1 MPCMQTMFEGEG
13 NPRPVSAVGVGA
25 KPFCGSSISDHRHR
39 VASASEALRD
49 VCPGWSQC
57 FPARQIKN
65 AMTSNPSPNHLHPRV
80 EVDLGRLVLI
90 VQGGGGPYEIDLE
103 RCHDPAW
110 LLHFLLHVSRKTWCD
125 RALAGE
131 ILAALDTACRSEFG
145 REAAKVYCP
154 SGRANQVDWDAATT
168 TSLRAA

>member
-1 MPCMQTMFEGEG
+1 MNTQ
-13 NPRPVSAVGVGA
+13 
-25 KPFCGSSISDHRHR
+25 SS
-39 VASASEALRD
+39 
-49 VCPGWSQC
+49 
-57 FPARQIKN
+57 
-65 AMTSNPSPNHLHPRV
+65 NHQYPRV

-90 VQGGGGPYEIDLE
+90 VRGPCPYEIDLE

-110 LLHFLLHVSRKTWCD
+110 LLHFLLHISRKPWCD

-154 SGRANQVDWDAATT
+154 SGRANHVDWDAAVT
-168 TSLRAA
+168 TSLRAEQAQAT